1 MLPAGRI
8 LPSYKRELPITTTP
22 KTRAAGPMLQK
33 WIDRGVPYCIGHSM
47 LVITAALLLADML
60 LGTELSLSAVT
71 TTPRRYPNL

>member
-1 MLPAGRI
+1 
-8 LPSYKRELPITTTP
+8 
-22 KTRAAGPMLQK
+22 MLQK

-60 LGTELSLSAVT
+60 LGTELSSSAVT